1 MPIRLME
8 ADKLEPPPA
17 SGSQVTRQQVCDRLD
32 DAMARLLLLQAP
44 AGFGKTTA
52 MLQFRAR
59 LQDQGVATAWLGLDN
74 ADNDL
79 SRFLSNVE
87 AALRRVGIAPQR
99 PGSPHD
105 LVKAIAAFD
114 EAFVFFLDDFE
125 ALQEPV
131 VVELVQEM
139 LEHLPRQGRLAI
151 GSRSVPAL
159 SLGRLRARGQV
170 VEIGV
175 DALRMNLDETR
186 DFLRLRGYA
195 HLAPATV
202 ATLHARTEGW
212 GAALWLASMALHRS
226 GDEAQFIARFSGSDR
241 VVADY
246 LAQDVLAHQPAD
258 TRRFLLHTS
267 ILRQLDP
274 SLCQALCPQLDC
286 GAMLQQ
292 LEMEGLFL
300 MPVASMPGQWRYHS
314 LFADFL
320 RARLRE
326 ESPEVLA
333 GLHAAASRW
342 YEAEQRP
349 VPAIDHALEG
359 QDWPRALGL
368 LERHAESLLEQ
379 GRMRLL
385 SRWFAAM
392 PASLL
397 RRHPYPQVLGFWAT
411 CFTRGP
417 WEAAQ
422 QIAAS
427 SCVRSEDPRVQA
439 HLAAMRPLLL
449 AMQDRYQEAYV
460 AGLASLQEVP
470 ASSSF
475 ARSVLFNAMANIF
488 CVLGNAREAHR
499 QLDGARASRGDGNFN
514 RMYTESMEGILDLLA
529 GRLRHAKARFRVAVD
544 ATHVVNFNHA
554 HGNAW
559 AGVLYACVAY
569 EADQLDRA
577 EHLLN
582 VYLPMAR
589 EVGLPDHMILS
600 HVMRARISFVAG
612 DVDRALHALAELEDI
627 GYTRKLLRVAVA
639 ARLERA
645 RLLLQQGSGPAA
657 QEELQRAAMPDIWA
671 RERAQRLLAHDLD
684 YLELAQLRWTLAFG
698 DAASAV
704 APLTREL
711 EMARLGGR
719 NRRAV
724 KIQLLRAMAQHAAG
738 QLEAAMDNIA
748 QVLRVCGQ
756 EGLVRT
762 VLDEGPSAAALV
774 RQFAQGR
781 SNARTASTDPIM
793 EDHLDRLLQ
802 AFGPAPAPLDD
813 GSGSPAPESLTAKE
827 IRVLELLA
835 EGYSNSAMAGK
846 LFVSDSTVRTHLRN
860 LNLKLGA
867 SSRTHAVALARKRG
881 LIG

>member
-1 MPIRLME
+1 ME
-8 ADKLEPPPA
+8 AAKLEPPHNP
-17 SGSQVTRQQVCDRLD
+17 GSLVARTGVCERLGD
-32 DAMARLLLLQAP
+32 SSARLLLLHAP

-59 LQDQGVATAWLGLDN
+59 VQAQGVATAWLGLDK

-79 SRFLSNVE
+79 SRFLANIE
-87 AALRRVGIAPQR
+87 AALLRMGIAPQR

-105 LVKAIAAFD
+105 LVKAIAAFG
-114 EAFVFFLDDFE
+114 EPFSLFLDDFE
-125 ALQEPV
+125 SVHEPV
-131 VVELVQEM
+131 VVELVQEV
-139 LEHLPRQGRLAI
+139 LEHLPRQGRLVI

-159 SLGRLRARGQV
+159 SLGRLRALGQV

-175 DALRMNLDETR
+175 DALRMNLQETT
-186 DFLRLRGYA
+186 DFLRLRGYG
-195 HLAPATV
+195 HMAPDVV
-202 ATLHARTEGW
+202 AQLHAKTEGW
-212 GAALWLASMALHRS
+212 GAALWLASMALHRG
-226 GDEAQFIARFSGSDR
+226 GDEARFIAGFSGSDR
-241 VVADY
+241 AVADY
-246 LAQDVLAHQPAD
+246 LAQDVLAHQSDA
-258 TRRFLLHTS
+258 TRTFLLHTS
-267 ILRQLDP
+267 ILRQLEP

-286 GAMLQQ
+286 RAVLQQ
-292 LEMEGLFL
+292 LETENLFL
-300 MPVASMPGQWRYHS
+300 MPVASAPGQWRYHS

-326 ESPEVLA
+326 EVPAQLA
-333 GLHAAASRW
+333 ALHCAASLW
-342 YEAEQRP
+342 YESQGRP
-349 VPAIDHALEG
+349 VPAIDHALEA
-359 QDWPRALGL
+359 QDWARALDL
-368 LERHAESLLEQ
+368 LGQHAESLLEK

-385 SRWFAAM
+385 SGWFAVI

-397 RRHPYPQVLGFWAT
+397 RRHPYPHVLRFWAT

-439 HLAAMRPLLL
+439 HLSAMRPLIL

-470 ASSSF
+470 ASSPF

-499 QLDGARASRGDGNFN
+499 LLDGARASRGDDSFN

-544 ATHVVNFNHA
+544 ATHVVDFNHT
-554 HGNAW
+554 HGNSW

-600 HVMRARISFVAG
+600 HVMRARIAFVAG
-612 DVDRALHALAELEDI
+612 DVDRALHTLAELEDI
-627 GYTRKLLRVAVA
+627 GYTRKLLRVAVG

-645 RLLLQQGSGPAA
+645 RLLLMQGSGPAA
-657 QEELQRAAMPDIWA
+657 HEELQRAAMPDIWA
-671 RERAQRLLAHDLD
+671 RERTQRLLAHDLD
-684 YLELAQLRWTLAFG
+684 YLELAQQRWTLAFG
-698 DAASAV
+698 DASSAV

-724 KIQLLRAMAQHAAG
+724 KIQLLRAIAQRSAG
-738 QLEAAMDNIA
+738 QVDQAMDNVA
-748 QVLRVCGQ
+748 QILQVCAQ

-762 VLDEGPSAAALV
+762 VLDEGPAAAALV
-774 RQFAQGR
+774 RHFAQR
-781 SNARTASTDPIM
+781 RRASRAVDPDPIQA
-793 EDHLDRLLQ
+793 DHLDRLLQ
-802 AFGPAPAPLDD
+802 AFGPEPLSEADAGGAGGTD
-813 GSGSPAPESLTAKE
+813 GLTAKE
-827 IRVLELLA
+827 VRVLELLA
-835 EGYSNSAMAGK
+835 QGYSNNALAEK
-846 LFVSDSTVRTHLRN
+846 LFVTDSTVRTHLRS
-860 LNLKLGA
+860 LNFKLGA
-867 SSRTHAVALARKRG
+867 NSRTHAVALARLRG
-881 LIG
+881 LIR